1 MRTTMRTT
9 ESTRESTPPTP
20 ARLLPPSRTGRRG
33 AVLLA
38 CAAAAT
44 LSACEG
50 TQTVDGIL
58 APSALSATTGGI
70 ASAGGSVT
78 IARGQADL
86 LGSWTRV
93 SGSGAG
99 VLTEQTFTFS
109 ADGSGARTTVT
120 RTALGIAI
128 AAEQA
133 PFTWNA
139 GGGILQLRF
148 IRQGS
153 VDTVVRSSYVLLA
166 DVSATVLRL
175 DGTEYVRA
183 GG

>member
-1 MRTTMRTT
+1 MRTT
-9 ESTRESTPPTP
+9 ERATP
-20 ARLLPPSRTGRRG
+20 APERTATRARTARRG

-38 CAAAAT
+38 CAAAAM

-58 APSALSATTGGI
+58 APSALSANTGGF

-78 IARGQADL
+78 IVRGQADL

-175 DGTEYVRA
+175 DGTEYVRS

>member
-1 MRTTMRTT
+1 MRTT
-9 ESTRESTPPTP
+9 ESTTPTAERPV
-20 ARLLPPSRTGRRG
+20 ARTRAGRRG
-33 AVLLA
+33 AHLLLA

-44 LSACEG
+44 LTGCEG

-58 APSALSATTGGI
+58 APSALSATAGGGT
-70 ASAGGSVT
+70 ARAGGSVT
-78 IARGQADL
+78 IVRGQADL

-109 ADGSGARTTVT
+109 ADGSGARTTIT
-120 RTALGIAI
+120 RTALGVAI
-128 AAEQA
+128 VAEQA

-148 IRQGS
+148 LRQGS

-166 DVSATVLRL
+166 DVAATILRL

>member
-1 MRTTMRTT
+1 MRSTATARTT
-9 ESTRESTPPTP
+9 PTP
-20 ARLLPPSRTGRRG
+20 ARPGTGTRALRRG
-33 AVLLA
+33 AALLA
-38 CAAAAT
+38 CAAAAM

-58 APSALSATTGGI
+58 APSALSATGGVGVGR
-70 ASAGGSVT
+70 SGGSVT
-78 IARGQADL
+78 IVRGRADL

-99 VLTEQTFTFS
+99 ILTEQTFTFS
-109 ADGSGARTTVT
+109 ADGSGVRTTVT

-128 AAEQA
+128 TAEQA

-153 VDTVVRSSYVLLA
+153 VDTIVRSSYVLLA
-166 DVSATVLRL
+166 DVAATVLRL
-175 DGTEYVRA
+175 DGTEYVRS